1 MKRIALV
8 YFGNLNE
15 TNGVSFVIRE
25 KWRSKDIL
33 KNYNI
38 NLLKIFS
45 KNLIITDWD
54 NGILENQAM
63 EPNRSIKSKLRVR
76 KYFRILLDSR
86 IPLFAFIKF
95 YLNLLRPAK
104 SVVNQL
110 SSEKFDTLIF
120 HDLFTAYFYFRL
132 GYNSANKTVLV
143 LHCEKDIY
151 GQLKIIFPGLFY
163 SYFFNRMIRRIVEG
177 TISKVDK
184 LIFVSKS
191 VCDENRIR
199 YPHSDFVLN
208 GIRSIDDSLCHDS
221 NRIPNDFINVISV
234 GSLNF
239 RKGQEIIIEAA
250 RILNTTPS
258 TNFRFYLVGEGPQ
271 RSYLEK
277 LISTY
282 KLNNVITLLG
292 NRDDVPNLLKEM
304 NLMVLMSKD
313 EGLPLSLIEGIRQ
326 GLYILTTDVGG
337 TSEIIGDGFG
347 KLVKRNAEALA
358 IELNNFMTSRISFS
372 EYSVLSQN
380 HFKMNFTSEKM
391 MEKYA
396 RIINID

>member
-1 MKRIALV
+1 MKRVALV
-8 YFGNLNE
+8 YFGDLNE

-25 KWRSKDIL
+25 KWRSKNIL
-33 KNYNI
+33 KNSNI
-38 NLLKIFS
+38 DLLKIFS
-45 KNLIITDWD
+45 KNLIITDS
-54 NGILENQAM
+54 NINVLKNQAI
-63 EPNRSIKSKLRVR
+63 EPTISFRLKDTLR
-76 KYFRILLDSR
+76 KYLRILLDSR

-104 SVVNQL
+104 LVVKQL

-120 HDLFTAYFYFRL
+120 HDIFTAYFYYQL
-132 GYNSANKTVLV
+132 GFKSAKKTLLV

-151 GQLKIIFPGLFY
+151 GQLKIIFPGLFS
-163 SYFFNRMIRRIVEG
+163 SYFFNKMIRRILEG

-191 VCDENRIR
+191 VYDENRIR
-199 YPHSDFVLN
+199 FPHSDYVVN
-208 GIRSIDDSLCHDS
+208 GIRPLDESIRYEE

-250 RILNTTPS
+250 RILNAAPS

-271 RSYLEK
+271 RNDLEK
-277 LISTY
+277 LISNY

-347 KLVKRNAEALA
+347 KLVERNAEALA

-396 RIINID
+396 KIINID